1 MPAAPGF
8 PDDRHMAGAG
18 RAYEGAEMNQRSR
31 RSPHEIIKI
40 ATAFWTSKVVL
51 SAVELGVFTEVAK
64 NPATADELCATLS
77 LKGRG
82 ARDFFD
88 VLVSVGLLER
98 EDGVY
103 RASELSAA
111 YLNPDDPVSDISGY
125 LLYLNSVYP
134 SRTLLSDCLRTGER
148 LNYDQALTQAA
159 TGRAA
164 GVAPG
169 ARMMPVGA
177 DDDTFGEAFA
187 TSAQVTGFV
196 RSMTGYSM
204 GAHLALGTAFDWSRA
219 RTVVDVG
226 CSEGAFLAHILRAH
240 PHLRGTGFDLP
251 QVGDRFSAF
260 VRTAGVADRALLV
273 TGDFFADALPAGDVV
288 VMGHV
293 LHDWD
298 LDTKRM
304 LIAKAY
310 DALPSGG
317 RLLVYESLIDDERRV
332 NTTGMI
338 MSLNVSLVSVGGLG
352 YTGAECTS
360 WMVDAGFR
368 ETSVSHLDGPE
379 YLVIGVK

>member
-1 MPAAPGF
+1 
-8 PDDRHMAGAG
+8 
-18 RAYEGAEMNQRSR
+18 MNRPSNSGQ
-31 RSPHEIIKI
+31 SPHEIIQI

-51 SAVELGVFTEVAK
+51 SAVELGVFTEVAR
-64 NPATADELCATLS
+64 NPATAEELSAALS

-98 EDGVY
+98 EHGVY
-103 RASELSAA
+103 RASALSAA

-148 LNYDQALTQAA
+148 LNYDQALAQAA

-164 GVAPG
+164 GTAPG
-169 ARMMPVGA
+169 ARMVPAGA

-187 TSAQVTGFV
+187 TPDQVTGFV

-204 GAHLALGTAFDWSRA
+204 GAHLALTSAFDWSGVREA
-219 RTVVDVG
+219 VDVG

-240 PHLRGTGFDLP
+240 PHLRGVGFDRP
-251 QVGDRFSAF
+251 QVGDRFSAYLEA
-260 VRTAGVADRALLV
+260 AGVADQARLV
-273 TGDFFADALPAGDVV
+273 TGDFFTDPLPTGDVV

-310 DALPSGG
+310 QALPPGG
-317 RLLVYESLIDDERRV
+317 RLLVYESLIDDRRRV

-338 MSLNVSLVSVGGLG
+338 MSLNVSLVSLGGLG

-360 WMVDAGFR
+360 WMTDAGFR

-379 YLVIGVK
+379 YLVVGVK

>member
-1 MPAAPGF
+1 MERQGT
-8 PDDRHMAGAG
+8 AG
-18 RAYEGAEMNQRSR
+18 Q
-31 RSPHEIIKI
+31 SPHEIIKV

-51 SAVELGVFTEVAK
+51 SAVELGVFAEVAK
-64 NPATADELCATLS
+64 NPATVEELCAALS

-88 VLVSVGLLER
+88 ILVSVGLLER

-103 RASELSAA
+103 RTSPLSAA
-111 YLNPDDPVSDISGY
+111 YLNPDDPVHDISGY

-148 LNYDQALTQAA
+148 LNYDHALAAAA

-164 GVAPG
+164 GTAPG
-169 ARMMPVGA
+169 ARMMPVSA

-187 TSAQVTGFV
+187 TPDQVTGFV

-204 GAHLALGTAFDWSRA
+204 GAHLALTSAFDWSGVRE
-219 RTVVDVG
+219 VVDVG
-226 CSEGAFLAHILRAH
+226 CSEGAFLAHMLRAH
-240 PHLRGTGFDLP
+240 PHLRGVGFDLP
-251 QVGDRFSAF
+251 QVGDRFSAY
-260 VRTAGVADRALLV
+260 VETAGVQDRAHLV
-273 TGDFFADALPAGDVV
+273 TGNFFSDPLPTGDVI

-298 LDTKRM
+298 LVTKQM
-304 LIAKAY
+304 LIRKAY

-332 NTTGMI
+332 NTTGMV

-360 WMVDAGFR
+360 WMTDAGFR

-379 YLVIGVK
+379 YMVVGVK

>member
-1 MPAAPGF
+1 MEGSTTAAG
-8 PDDRHMAGAG
+8 
-18 RAYEGAEMNQRSR
+18 
-31 RSPHEIIKI
+31 SPHEIIKV

-51 SAVELGVFTEVAK
+51 SAVELGVFAEVAE
-64 NPATADELCATLS
+64 NPATADELCASLS

-88 VLVSVGLLER
+88 ILVSVGLLER

-103 RASELSAA
+103 RTSPLSAA
-111 YLNPDDPVSDISGY
+111 YLNPGDPVSDISGY

-148 LNYDQALTQAA
+148 LNYNQALADAA

-164 GVAPG
+164 GTAPG
-169 ARMMPVGA
+169 ARMMPVRSA
-177 DDDTFGEAFA
+177 DDTFGEAFA
-187 TSAQVTGFV
+187 TPDQVTGFV

-204 GAHLALGTAFDWSRA
+204 GAHVALTSAFDWSRV
-219 RTVVDVG
+219 REVVDVG
-226 CSEGAFLAHILRAH
+226 CSEGAFLAHMLRAH
-240 PHLRGTGFDLP
+240 PQLRGTGFDRP
-251 QVGDRFSAF
+251 QVGNRFAQY
-260 VRTAGVADRALLV
+260 VETAGVQDRTRLV
-273 TGDFFADALPAGDVV
+273 TGDFFSDPLPEGDVV

-298 LDTKRM
+298 LDTKRI
-304 LIAKAY
+304 LISKAY
-310 DALPSGG
+310 DALPPGG

-332 NTTGMI
+332 NTTGMV

-360 WMVDAGFR
+360 WMAGAGFR

-379 YLVIGVK
+379 YMVVGVK

>member
-1 MPAAPGF
+1 MSPA
-8 PDDRHMAGAG
+8 R
-18 RAYEGAEMNQRSR
+18 Q
-31 RSPHEIIKI
+31 SPHEIIKI

-51 SAVELGVFTEVAK
+51 SAVELGVFTEVAQR
-64 NPATADELCATLS
+64 PATAEELCAVLS

-98 EDGVY
+98 ENGIY
-103 RASELSAA
+103 RPSPLSAA
-111 YLNPDDPVSDISGY
+111 YLNPLDPVTDISGY

-148 LNYDQALTQAA
+148 LNYNGALAQAA

-164 GVAPG
+164 GSAPG
-169 ARMMPVGA
+169 AYMLPISA
-177 DDDTFGEAFA
+177 EDDTFGEAFSTA
-187 TSAQVTGFV
+187 DQVTGFV

-204 GAHLALGTAFDWSRA
+204 GAHLALTSAFDWSTVRE
-219 RTVVDVG
+219 VVDVG
-226 CSEGAFLAHILRAH
+226 CSEGAFLAHMLRAH
-240 PHLRGTGFDLP
+240 PHLRGTGFDRAE
-251 QVGDRFSAF
+251 VSDRFQEYVASA
-260 VRTAGVADRALLV
+260 GMADRVRLV
-273 TGDFFADALPAGDVV
+273 AGDFFTDPLPGGEVV

-304 LIAKAY
+304 LISKAY
-310 DALPSGG
+310 DALSPGG

-338 MSLNVSLVSVGGLG
+338 MSLNVSLVSAGGLG

-360 WMVDAGFR
+360 WMADAGFR

-379 YLVIGVK
+379 YMVLGVK